1 MLIHATPRF
10 YTCEQSGPN
19 VELVDLRIDELGVFL
34 QGGKDLTTRR
44 PYPNKRYVVACR
56 KVGQK
61 AIDGILFETGAQIP
75 AYTVVTRW
83 AIHAEFIATHR
94 VHYVVLDND
103 FESVTDNMVLWHA
116 MSEGLGGWRSRWP
129 EAHKDSVP
137 ASSQPRMQLSQEPQ
151 RSGPVEVRV
160 TSPGSYERVETFPLP
175 TVERERLL
183 SRRINDRIPSIESA
197 YQIR

>member
-10 YTCEQSGPN
+10 FTCEQSGPN
-19 VELVDLRIDELGVFL
+19 VELIDLRINEIGVFL

-56 KVGQK
+56 KSGQK
-61 AIDGILFETGAQIP
+61 AIDGILFETGG
-75 AYTVVTRW
+75 TVPSFTVETRW

-94 VHYVVLDND
+94 VRYVVLDD
-103 FESVTDNMVLWHA
+103 DYDAVTDNMVLWYA

-137 ASSQPRMQLSQEPQ
+137 ASAQPRMQLSTEPQ
-151 RSGPVEVRV
+151 R
-160 TSPGSYERVETFPLP
+160 TSPVTVRMTGPQSYERVETFSVP

-183 SRRINDRIPSIESA
+183 SRRINDRIPAIESA
-197 YQIR
+197 FKVS